1 MDVWYGKKYD
11 KTSTHFHNTYVYLVW
26 LRIAK
31 KRVFF
36 QQSKSGG
43 KKMKEEGGEKAYSNL
58 FGFLIQYLQKN
69 SIIFFFLWVRM
80 AAKLQNSL

>member
-31 KRVFF
+31 KRVFS
-36 QQSKSGG
+36 SKAKVGG
-43 KKMKEEGGEKAYSNL
+43 KKWKKKGGKKP
-58 FGFLIQYLQKN
+58 IQIYLDFSF
-69 SIIFFFLWVRM
+69 SIYKKIR
-80 AAKLQNSL
+80 